1 MWNPIV
7 PHAHVPLE
15 LAAPSRPRV
24 LHERRPPAAFAQE
37 VSSCSSSVRKNT
49 GQTAKADTHV
59 RTHLHPFAQQATPRR
74 ARPIGGGKSRQSSCT
89 SGVATRAKSQKNVAA
104 DETRSAPRLIHAPR
118 QAATPARTPPPPQ
131 HCWLRRWRS
140 LGGLNPHP
148 GGSKGCAAA
157 ASSPPSTQEYITRQS
172 SSKSISLR
180 MTGKMTGKCRTAG
193 NFAKSFQLPASGP
206 GIHTVPS
213 ILVGSSL
220 VLDLV
225 VVP

>member
-1 MWNPIV
+1 MTRARTGGRARMIGSGES
-7 PHAHVPLE
+7 HQSASTSG
-15 LAAPSRPRV
+15 AAF
-24 LHERRPPAAFAQE
+24 LHKTAERRSRKAPVTPRPYAHTRKPPAKPTETVTGRTAQ
-37 VSSCSSSVRKNT
+37 
-49 GQTAKADTHV
+49 A
-59 RTHLHPFAQQATPRR
+59 
-74 ARPIGGGKSRQSSCT
+74 IGGGKSRQSSCT
-89 SGVATRAKSQKNVAA
+89 SGVATRAKSQKNAAA

-157 ASSPPSTQEYITRQS
+157 ASSPPSAQEYITRQS

-193 NFAKSFQLPASGP
+193 NSAKSFQLPASGP

-220 VLDLV
+220 L
-225 VVP
+225 